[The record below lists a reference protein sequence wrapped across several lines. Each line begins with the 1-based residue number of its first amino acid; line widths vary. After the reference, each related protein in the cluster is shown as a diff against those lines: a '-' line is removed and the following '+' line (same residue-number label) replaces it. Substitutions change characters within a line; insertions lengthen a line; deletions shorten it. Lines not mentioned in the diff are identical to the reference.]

1 MKYLKRFNEELKP
14 QTYRRA
20 ADKLW
25 SYKDRKSG
33 KTSFQKDR
41 ADALRDH
48 AERMKWKEELAE
60 YSRYGTMRVQTGN
73 KTMTVHPMIVLDI
86 DGFCENM
93 IHQRECDECDGNGEE
108 CTHCNGTGMI
118 TSYGIGESE
127 ESETEVCITF
137 FISGLAADEESYET
151 MVETMGCYD
160 TMGMMYINLGLE
172 GEGVGTFKVRSIVFD
187 AMDNRY
193 EILDRQSI
201 TTLTKSLKAMT
212 KAGAYPS
219 GYPIGQYYNVEEDMF
234 GTIRRMTNGGLFDG
248 QPPLTDYMVYAGT
261 IKRIIDFVAS
271 KPNSLTRLY
280 NLSFDEVNIEPN
292 SADADYE
299 G

>member
-25 SYKDRKSG
+25 SNKDRKSG

-60 YSRYGTMRVQTGN
+60 YSRYGTMRVKTGN

-86 DGFCENM
+86 DGFCEN
-93 IHQRECDECDGNGEE
+93 
-108 CTHCNGTGMI
+108 
-118 TSYGIGESE
+118 IGQS
-127 ESETEVCITF
+127 SETGEIWITF
-137 FISGLAADEESYET
+137 FISGLAADEESYEA
-151 MVETMGCYD
+151 MVETAHSCYD

-187 AMDNRY
+187 AMENEY
-193 EILDRQSI
+193 EILDRQSV
-201 TTLTKSLKAMT
+201 TTLTKALKAMT

-248 QPPLTDYMVYAGT
+248 QPPLTDYLVYVGT

-280 NLSFDEVNIEPN
+280 DVRFDEVNIEPD